1 MEKIVLWNYR
11 RSELGRFR
19 QKKGE
24 NVYPQLKIKFGNYFI
39 KTKKKVGLLFKI
51 MTVDV
56 FFQKG

>member
-1 MEKIVLWNYR
+1 MEKIVLGNYR

-24 NVYPQLKIKFGNYFI
+24 NVYPQLKIKFGNYLI
-39 KTKKKVGLLFKI
+39 KTKKKVGLLNKI